1 MKKRKPPVVLASLL
15 IVMIGAAVIINLPKN
30 ESKPGEPPQKTA
42 EESLPAGQSR
52 PTPSKESIKT
62 KLQQAT
68 VGGPDED
75 SMEPPGREGM
85 MGRAKT
91 ATIFLPK
98 ASAQKQAPN
107 DASVSGQWYRGN
119 ARANDPEGFK
129 NPTP

>member
-15 IVMIGAAVIINLPKN
+15 IVMIGAAVIINLPKS
-30 ESKPGEPPQKTA
+30 ESKPGEPPKKTA
-42 EESLPAGQSR
+42 EETLPAGQSR
-52 PTPSKESIKT
+52 PTPSKETIKS

-68 VGGPDED
+68 IGGPETDD
-75 SMEPPGREGM
+75 MGGPGRGGP
-85 MGRAKT
+85 MGKAKT

-98 ASAQKQAPN
+98 TSTQKPVPN

-129 NPTP
+129 KPQ